1 MGGGEGEKEAMRRI
15 EERDD
20 GDSDFVFYSASFE
33 LLFVFAILVNPPS
46 HLDNICLKT
55 TKEEN
60 MVEMHLSQREKKN
73 GGTPIRR

>member
-1 MGGGEGEKEAMRRI
+1 MRRI

-20 GDSDFVFYSASFE
+20 GDSDFVFLSASFE

-60 MVEMHLSQREKKN
+60 MIEKCIYHREKKN